1 MSALQYQGELWD
13 LCGSGIDHT
22 REVLRGNNIGK
33 QPKMLLILKI
43 GHPRY
48 PYGAILSSG

>member
-1 MSALQYQGELWD
+1 MSALQYQGKLWD
-13 LCGSGIDHT
+13 LYVSGIDHI

-33 QPKMLLILKI
+33 HLKMLQILKI